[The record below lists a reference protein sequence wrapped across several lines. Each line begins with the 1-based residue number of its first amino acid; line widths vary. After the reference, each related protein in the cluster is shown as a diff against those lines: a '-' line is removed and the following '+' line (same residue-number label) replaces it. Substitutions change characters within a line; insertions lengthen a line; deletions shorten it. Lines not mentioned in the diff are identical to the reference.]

1 MVKPGK
7 VRKEIYNAPKH
18 KRRKMVS
25 SHLSDELVE
34 KYGIRSLPVR
44 KGDTVKI
51 IRGLWKGTEGKVS
64 SVDLKKMAISVE
76 GVLISKADKKQVP
89 RWIHASNVIITKL
102 DLSDKV
108 RYERLKN
115 IAKLKNKVIE
125 EGENVEQTPQEIKP
139 Q

>member
-1 MVKPGK
+1 MVKPRK
-7 VRKEIYNAPKH
+7 VRKEIYNAPEH

-25 SHLSDELVE
+25 SHLSDELIG

-51 IRGLWKGTEGKVS
+51 VRGLWKGTEGKVS
-64 SVDLKKMAISVE
+64 GVDLKKMAISVE
-76 GVLISKADKKQVP
+76 GVLISKADRKQVP

-102 DLSDKV
+102 DLSDKI

>member
-1 MVKPGK
+1 MVKPRK
-7 VRKEIYNAPKH
+7 VRKEIYNAPEH

-25 SHLSDELVE
+25 SHLSDELIG

-51 IRGLWKGTEGKVS
+51 VRGLWKGTEGKVS
-64 SVDLKKMAISVE
+64 GVDLKKMAISVE

-102 DLSDKV
+102 DLSDKI
-108 RYERLKN
+108 RYEKLKN

>member
-1 MVKPGK
+1 MVKPRK

-18 KRRKMVS
+18 ERRKMVS
-25 SHLSDELVE
+25 SHLSDDLIE

-51 IRGLWKGTEGKVS
+51 VRGLWKGTEGKVS
-64 SVDLKKMAISVE
+64 GVDLKKMAISIE

-102 DLSDKV
+102 DLSDKI
-108 RYERLKN
+108 RYEKLKN